1 MIINNKVVKDSLTW
15 AGKCLHAPE
24 QRLIL
29 GATALATQPFIDLN
43 NKKVDEDTRKL
54 SAARTVAK
62 IIAGTL
68 VGVGVRYLGIKAV
81 RAFSECK
88 FLYKGDTKDFVTRII
103 PHPKRGF
110 LTPTSFRGAE
120 FPMAAAEVEKR
131 LEKYRKAMGTLAA
144 TIAMVATNFLLDAPL
159 TKYLTGVFQ
168 KELTADSQVAKGT
181 EVKK

>member
-43 NKKVDEDTRKL
+43 NKEVDEDTRKL

-62 IIAGTL
+62 IIAGTI

-81 RAFSECK
+81 KAFSKCD
-88 FLYKGDTKDFVTRII
+88 FIYKGDSKDFITRII
-103 PHPKRGF
+103 PDAKRGF
-110 LTPTSFRGAE
+110 LTPTSFRGGV
-120 FPMAAAEVEKR
+120 FPMATAEVERR
-131 LEKYRKAMGTLAA
+131 LEKYRKAMGTLTA

-168 KELTADSQVAKGT
+168 QEFASDSQQAKGT